1 LKNRKKVSSV
11 VLIVALLTLMVPALA
26 GCSKQNQAT
35 STSQGLK
42 QIVIAN
48 YAGAI
53 CYAPLYAAVD
63 KGFFKDEGLDPVVQA
78 TDFQGTINGLA
89 TGKFDVALGLFDK
102 FLKPIQSGMDIKF
115 TAGLHSG
122 CIQVVAGQ
130 NSGIKTLQDL
140 KGKRVGIDAIG
151 SGSMNFLV
159 IALNK
164 AGVDWQKDVTWKAYP
179 PAQLETALDKGEI
192 DALSITDP
200 FGQQV
205 INDNKGYQLI
215 SQATTPPY
223 SNEYCCFVTVSGQL
237 IKNDPQTAAAI
248 TRALMKADLW
258 VNSNKQEAAELEVN
272 NKWTGGTIEGNLKLL
287 DQYHYAPS
295 VQGAQQ
301 DIVRGINDEN
311 AAGVTNISDPQAFAK
326 QIFIPVTP
334 DLQT

>member
-1 LKNRKKVSSV
+1 MKKRKTVSL
-11 VLIVALLTLMVPALA
+11 VLIVMLLTLMVPALA
-26 GCSKQNQAT
+26 GCSKQSQPA
-35 STSQGLK
+35 STAQGLK
-42 QIVIAN
+42 KIVIAN

-63 KGFFKDEGLDPVVQA
+63 KGFFKNEGLDPDVEA
-78 TDFQGTINGLA
+78 TDFQGTVDGLA

-102 FLKPIQSGMDIKF
+102 FLKPIESGTNIKF

-122 CIQVVAGQ
+122 CIQVVAGKD
-130 NSGIKTLQDL
+130 SGIKTLQDL

-159 IALNK
+159 VALNK
-164 AGVDWQKDVTWKAYP
+164 AGLDWQKDVTWKAYP

-200 FGQQV
+200 FGQTV
-205 INDNKGYQLI
+205 IDDNKGYQLI
-215 SQATTPPY
+215 SQATTKPF
-223 SNEYCCFVTVSGQL
+223 SDEYCCFVTVSGQL
-237 IKNDPQTAAAI
+237 VKNDPQTAAAI

-272 NKWTGGTIEGNLKLL
+272 NKWTGGTVEGNLKLL

-295 VQGAQQ
+295 VQGAQK
-301 DIVRGINDEN
+301 DIIRGINDLN
-311 AAGVTNISDPQAFAK
+311 AAGVTNISDPQAFAS